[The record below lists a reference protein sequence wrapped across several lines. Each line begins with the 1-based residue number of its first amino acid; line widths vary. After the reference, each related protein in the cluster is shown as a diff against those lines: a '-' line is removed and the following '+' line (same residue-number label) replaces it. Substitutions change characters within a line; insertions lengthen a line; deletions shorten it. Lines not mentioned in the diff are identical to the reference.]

1 MVNVVYVSI
10 KINKQH
16 DLKSIFFYSPLFTL
30 FQDARP
36 GYQLTTVRATDPD
49 YQLNGYLAY
58 SFENGFL
65 LKGPFQ
71 IDPEH
76 GHVTLQGTLDR
87 ENEDSY
93 SVSSF

>member
-1 MVNVVYVSI
+1 M
-10 KINKQH
+10 
-16 DLKSIFFYSPLFTL
+16 KSVLSHPPPSPFTL

-58 SFENGFL
+58 SFENNSL

-76 GHVTLQGTLDR
+76 GRVTLQGTLDR
-87 ENEDSY
+87 EEQDSY
-93 SVSSF
+93 TVSSF